1 MTGNRWSSYWAMQE
15 TPRHV
20 LDDESFYQDLA
31 REILFHTGLL
41 KGKTVLEIGC
51 GNGAIFTHL
60 DIDPKKYT
68 GVDFSDSLL
77 EQFSRRGENLKLVK
91 QDALGFL
98 RSATDK
104 YDVILSFG
112 VLQYLSGKELD
123 ELFRLQAKAL
133 KQDGLCAHFGL
144 PVTDLDAPFYKGL
157 GSSHALSRTR
167 PRGLLK
173 QAVSRFRN
181 RIGHWHSISDLYRQS
196 RAAGYSTRI
205 VSNIYYFYRVNLL
218 QSLESVGADRE

>member
-1 MTGNRWSSYWAMQE
+1 MTRNRWSSYWASQE

-20 LDDESFYQDLA
+20 LNNEGFYQDLA
-31 REILFHTGLL
+31 REILFHTGPLN
-41 KGKTVLEIGC
+41 GKTVLEIGC

-60 DIDPKKYT
+60 DIDPQKYT
-68 GVDFSDSLL
+68 GVDFSATLL
-77 EQFSRRGENLKLVK
+77 EQFDKRRKDLKLVK

-98 RSATDK
+98 RSTTDK

-112 VLQYLSGKELD
+112 VLQYLTTQELD
-123 ELFRLQAKAL
+123 ELFQLQTKAL
-133 KQDGLCAHFGL
+133 RQGGLCAHFGL

-157 GSSHALSRTR
+157 GSSHALGNIR

-196 RAAGYSTRI
+196 QAAGYSTRI

-218 QSLESVGADRE
+218 QSLESVGADRG